1 MAERRDVIR
10 TRALIENAY
19 YELLFKKNDNKI
31 TVNDV
36 IN

>member
-10 TRALIENAY
+10 MRTLIEKAY

-31 TVNDV
+31 KRKL
-36 IN
+36 